1 MKKMTKDTAEN
12 RLKAIEILVGG
23 DYGLDA
29 EWYSHFSKKLKSLSR
44 EQLEG
49 FVIEFGK
56 IITDCYILSH
66 GFNSVCCKGKGE
78 ETMEL
83 LLGEDLNNSKIVL

>member
-29 EWYSHFSKKLKSLSR
+29 EWYSHFSVKSLSR
-44 EQLEG
+44 GKLEE

-83 LLGEDLNNSKIVL
+83 LLSGEDLNNPKIVL

>member
-1 MKKMTKDTAEN
+1 MNKEITTED

-29 EWYSHFSKKLKSLSR
+29 EWYSHFEKKTKALSR
-44 EQLEG
+44 EKIEE

-56 IITDCYILSH
+56 IITNVYIISH
-66 GFNSVCCKGKGE
+66 GGNSECCKGKGE
-78 ETMEL
+78 EIVSL
-83 LLGEDLNNSKIVL
+83 LLNR